1 MEFSNH
7 IFYFLLSSQSFRL
20 VSAVKCLL
28 ELKLFTKH
36 YTYNITHPT
45 LHIQY
50 YISNIT
56 HPTLHIQNDVRQH
69 CTLGQL
75 AAGGRNW
82 RLGLCRRGLSLVTQV
97 LVFTPIW
104 GKLRISEGWKLAIM
118 LPIIKKKVFSTIWT
132 IENWDFV
139 NVIWLQFIQV
149 LNELPWSM
157 DSTTSNWQ
165 SCYRME
171 VWIYWIDTLH
181 WIKPARRFMDGV
193 CKC

>member
-36 YTYNITHPT
+36 YTSKMTFDSTAHWDSY
-45 LHIQY
+45 
-50 YISNIT
+50 
-56 HPTLHIQNDVRQH
+56 
-69 CTLGQL
+69 L

-82 RLGLCRRGLSLVTQV
+82 RLGLCRMGLSLVTQV